1 MFLRA
6 GWHAN
11 DASQGVDL
19 GTRGAAA
26 RARAIF
32 SRRPHMIV
40 KTTADLPVQQPTKV
54 QMFINLKTAKVLG
67 ITVPLTLR
75 GRADDVI
82 E

>member
-1 MFLRA
+1 
-6 GWHAN
+6 
-11 DASQGVDL
+11 
-19 GTRGAAA
+19 
-26 RARAIF
+26 
-32 SRRPHMIV
+32 MIV